1 MPDRRD
7 TRGTYQRT
15 VLGIVVTL
23 AGLGLLLAIL
33 LPFRSH
39 LSVALPALVF
49 VLPALV
55 GTVIGG
61 FWPGA
66 VGVVAGFLAFDFFF
80 LPPYDALTVRSP
92 QNWIALFVYV
102 AVVLVVAQVVT
113 QLQRARVDALRR
125 EEESG
130 RLYELSQALIGD
142 LTLSQLRTHIVGSVQ
157 GVFAPRWTALVLP
170 ATPDLPERAPVP
182 MPGEMLDVAATA
194 GLPLSAEDVASV
206 TVGSGHAVSLGL
218 EIGPEP
224 HRVSVALAVSHR
236 PVGMLVLDDVRLAEH
251 DRSLLGTFANQAAL
265 ALDRAQLREQ
275 ALRARLLE
283 EVDRWRRAL
292 MGAASHDLRTPLAS
306 IKTAVSSL
314 RQPDAAARLAPGD
327 RAELLE
333 LIELQSDRLSRL
345 VTNLLDL
352 TRIEAGA
359 LELRPTA
366 IAFDELL
373 DEALALL
380 GGLVAPD
387 RVVAE
392 APADLPLL
400 RIDHVLM
407 SQVLANLLENAA
419 RLAPDGSTLRVR
431 ARVVPGSAASG
442 AAPQAEIAVR
452 DEGPGI
458 APEDRVRVFEM
469 FSQHGGGGRA
479 GLGLAIAKAFV
490 EAHGGRIWIDPG
502 VSRGRGWSSRCRAR
516 PVCPPSTPSPLTTSR
531 PRRRRP
537 EARDRSGAP
546 WRRSSSSTTIRRC
559 ARPCGSA

>member
-1 MPDRRD
+1 MVTDVIPGKLD

-15 VLGIVVTL
+15 VLAIVVTL
-23 AGLGLLLAIL
+23 AGLGVLLAIL
-33 LPFRSH
+33 LPFRVH

-61 FWPGA
+61 FLPGA
-66 VGVVAGFLAFDFFF
+66 VGVATGFLAYDFFF
-80 LPPYDALTVRSP
+80 LPPYNTLTVRSP
-92 QNWIALFVYV
+92 QNWIALVVYV

-113 QLQRARVDALRR
+113 QLQRARADALRR

-142 LTLSQLRTHIVGSVQ
+142 LTLSQLRTHIVDSVQ

-170 ATPDLPERAPVP
+170 APATGATAPSP
-182 MPGEMLDVAATA
+182 APGEVLEVAATA
-194 GLPLSAEDVASV
+194 GLPLSVEDVTTV
-206 TVGSGHAVSLGL
+206 TAGGGHAVSLGL
-218 EIGPEP
+218 DAGPEP
-224 HRVSVALAVSHR
+224 HRVSVALVVSHR
-236 PVGMLVLDDVRLAEH
+236 PVGMLVLDDVRLAER

-265 ALDRAQLREQ
+265 ALDRGQLREQ

-306 IKTAVSSL
+306 IKTAVSNL

-333 LIELQSDRLSRL
+333 LIELQSDRLARL

-359 LELRPTA
+359 LELRPRA

-373 DEALALL
+373 DEAVALL
-380 GGLVAPD
+380 GGLVAPG
-387 RVVAE
+387 RVLAE

-400 RIDHVLM
+400 HIDHVLM

-419 RLAPDGSTLRVR
+419 RLAPHTTLHVS
-431 ARVVPGSAASG
+431 ARVAPSSAGAST
-442 AAPQAEIAVR
+442 PPLAEIAVR

-490 EAHGGRIWIDPG
+490 EAHGGHIWIDPDLPHGARVVFTVPCETG
-502 VSRGRGWSSRCRAR
+502 VPAERGEHAE
-516 PVCPPSTPSPLTTSR
+516 PVG
-531 PRRRRP
+531 
-537 EARDRSGAP
+537 EAQSAP
-546 WRRSSSSTTIRRC
+546 
-559 ARPCGSA
+559 APA